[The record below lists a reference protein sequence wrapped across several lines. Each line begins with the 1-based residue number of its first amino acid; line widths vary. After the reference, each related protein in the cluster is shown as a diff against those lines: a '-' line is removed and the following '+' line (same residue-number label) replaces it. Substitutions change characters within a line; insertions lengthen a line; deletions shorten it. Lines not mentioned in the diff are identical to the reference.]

1 MNAIRIQRLSKSYSD
16 NGKAV
21 QALREIDLALDAGTL
36 TVLVGPP
43 GSGKTTLLRILAGLE
58 KPSRG
63 KVIFPFSETQ
73 RSSKIGMVFNEP
85 RLLPWLTVAENIQL
99 AKENDDPE
107 EVQRIIDTIGLT
119 GLEDTYPRQLS
130 GSMAV
135 RAALGRVLYQN
146 PDIILMDE
154 PFASL
159 DYLSCVTLQEDL
171 VQLFLKEKKTILFAT
186 HDVEEAAMLG
196 EQLLIM
202 NAGQIAADYPLPTE
216 FPRKRYSDLVNIIKR
231 NLLGILQM
239 VQQRNYS

>member
-1 MNAIRIQRLSKSYSD
+1 MNAIRIQRLAKNYSN

-21 QALREIDLALDAGTL
+21 QALREIDLALEAGTL

-63 KVIFPFSETQ
+63 KVIFPFSEAQ
-73 RSSKIGMVFNEP
+73 KFSKIGMVFNEP

-99 AKENDDPE
+99 AKENDEPE
-107 EVQRIIDTIGLT
+107 EVQRIIDTVGLT

-130 GSMAV
+130 DSMAV
-135 RAALGRVLYQN
+135 RVALGRVLYQN

-159 DYLSCVTLQEDL
+159 DYLSRVTLQEDL
-171 VQLFLKEKKTILFAT
+171 VQFFLKEKKTILFVT

-202 NAGQIAADYPLPTE
+202 NAGQIAADYPLPAE

-239 VQQRNYS
+239 VQQRNYN